1 MWKLILCFYT
11 NRYSHGFLFPS
22 EATRVKKELTASLK
36 AAADQD
42 ALGSQPQVGAQ
53 AKLNGSNNG
62 NNPSHLANNLD
73 SSASLVSSPVLSW
86 AHSTVSTFGSSYKE
100 PASDL
105 TTLQSVEALIEGSL
119 LSQIRVINEAREKEK
134 EKEKDKD
141 TNSNTDPSSGS
152 SQNSTSLL
160 TLEEAYHHREGRL
173 TRYEGRRVGGTVVVH
188 FIKKNP
194 WFLEVAL
201 ALLEGDEVTNAEMEE
216 ARKKM
221 LAEDGGDISRFI
233 RLNGLNVHRVA
244 SWLGKKIGRSR

>member
-1 MWKLILCFYT
+1 M
-11 NRYSHGFLFPS
+11 
-22 EATRVKKELTASLK
+22 K

-42 ALGSQPQVGAQ
+42 ALGSQPQVPAQ
-53 AKLNGSNNG
+53 AKLNNNNSKTRSNS
-62 NNPSHLANNLD
+62 SHVANTLD
-73 SSASLVSSPVLSW
+73 STTSLTSSPALSW

-105 TTLQSVEALIEGSL
+105 TTLQSVEALVEGSL

-134 EKEKDKD
+134 EKDNKDKD
-141 TNSNTDPSSGS
+141 SNSNSDPTSGS
-152 SQNSTSLL
+152 NQNSVSLL
-160 TLEEAYHHREGRL
+160 TLEEAYRHREGRL

-194 WFLEVAL
+194 WFLETAL
-201 ALLEGDEVTNAEMEE
+201 ALLEGDEMTNAEMEE

-221 LAEDGGDISRFI
+221 IAEDGDNGSGFKH
-233 RLNGLNVHRVA
+233 LNGLNVHRVA